1 MASIKIFLMLLVFS
15 AFIFLN
21 YYRKSALQK
30 IILIETPSEEEKWH
44 HEVKISLTETH
55 SEVEKKRHEVD
66 NNKSL
71 ISNPP
76 SDIQKLLGWRQNVQ
90 WEFKLNQHGYRY
102 LIKPENGCKKSESIT
117 LLILVKTRVSGV
129 KQRNVIRETY
139 GAGVVKHN
147 VSAKI
152 IFLTGISGEYNSTL
166 QAQLQSEADIH
177 GDILQEDFIDSYYN
191 LTIKLIMAAKW
202 ASTFCNNSN
211 YVMSIDD
218 DVTVDIVNLVSDLEA
233 NFVRSKFVL
242 AEPAIDWKVH
252 RDPGDKWYTPYEFYS
267 EESWPP
273 FPRGYAYIVSRDV
286 AHDIYRASQ
295 KTAAPIPWD
304 DVYCVM
310 LLQTVGV
317 KMTDIIS
324 WFQTRHGHEKQVAP
338 LEALDHYVILNKPP
352 IEAWR
357 AIVEHRYENIH
368 NL

>member
-1 MASIKIFLMLLVFS
+1 M
-15 AFIFLN
+15 
-21 YYRKSALQK
+21 
-30 IILIETPSEEEKWH
+30 
-44 HEVKISLTETH
+44 
-55 SEVEKKRHEVD
+55 
-66 NNKSL
+66 
-71 ISNPP
+71 
-76 SDIQKLLGWRQNVQ
+76 
-90 WEFKLNQHGYRY
+90 
-102 LIKPENGCKKSESIT
+102 
-117 LLILVKTRVSGV
+117 LILVKTRVSGI
-129 KQRNVIRETY
+129 KKRNVIRETY
-139 GAGVVKHN
+139 GAGVVKYN

-152 IFLTGISGEYNSTL
+152 VFLTGISGEYNSTL

-218 DVTVDIVNLVSDLEA
+218 DITVDIVNLVSDLEA

-242 AEPAIDWKVH
+242 AEPAIGWNPI
-252 RDPGDKWYTPYEFYS
+252 RDPGNKWYTPYEFYS
-267 EESWPP
+267 EKSWPP

-304 DVYCVM
+304 DVYCGM

-317 KMTDIIS
+317 KMTDIVR

-338 LEALDHYVILNKPP
+338 LKARDHYVMLNRPP
-352 IEAWR
+352 IQTWR
-357 AIVEHRYENIH
+357 AIIKHRYENIH